1 MHVTTNHGTYEI
13 TDYQSFDRFLTEN
26 QDWPDIYKFVEYVYN
41 GGFGTVLRSML
52 IQWMERAES
61 YKNAQE
67 TGDWSSYQQEAADKN
82 WDLSP
87 QQTEALNNQISNQ
100 RTEEAR
106 TYETG
111 MRDTSLIS
119 AADQLSKLGL
129 STSNV
134 ITTGGAGSNAVQAA
148 NVSNRNISGQMALA
162 KYNQKMNMARSMIG
176 MVGSMAAAGI
186 HGGAMAA
193 AKNASSVLATASAHS
208 GLKALKSYTI
218 AQAKKDFNLSD
229 AGGSFA
235 GDNSDF
241 F

>member
-1 MHVTTNHGTYEI
+1 MQVKTNHGTYSI
-13 TDYQSFDRFLTEN
+13 NNYQDLDRFLTEN
-26 QDWPDIYKFVEYVYN
+26 QDWPHIQSFVEAIYN
-41 GGFGTVLRSML
+41 GDFGSVLRSAL
-52 IQWMERAES
+52 IQWMERAEAS
-61 YKNAQE
+61 KNAQE
-67 TGDWSSYQQEAADKN
+67 TGDWSSFQQEAADKG
-82 WDLSP
+82 WDLTP
-87 QQTEALNNQISNQ
+87 EQTEAMNNQISNQ

-119 AADQLSKLGL
+119 AADQLSQLGL

-134 ITTGGAGSNAVQAA
+134 ITTGGVGSNAVQAA

-186 HGGAMAA
+186 HGAALGA

-208 GLKALKSYTI
+208 GLKALKSYSI

-229 AGGSFA
+229 SGGTFA
-235 GDNSDF
+235 GDNSNF